1 MIGEIIHVI
10 KIRQAELSLS
20 LAMGN
25 ASSWESYQRMSGEYQ
40 GLQRALDFIDQKL
53 KEEDQE

>member
-10 KIRQAELSLS
+10 KVRQAEISVS
-20 LAMGN
+20 LASGN
-25 ASSWESYQRMSGEYQ
+25 AGSWESYQRMVGEHQ
-40 GLQRALDFIDQKL
+40 GLQQALDFIDQKL